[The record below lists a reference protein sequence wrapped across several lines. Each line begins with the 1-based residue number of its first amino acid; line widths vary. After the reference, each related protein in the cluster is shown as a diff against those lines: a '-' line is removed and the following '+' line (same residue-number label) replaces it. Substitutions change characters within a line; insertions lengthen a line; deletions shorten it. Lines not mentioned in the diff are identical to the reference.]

1 MKKCIVVLIFSCTVA
16 ASTLAQDSFS
26 RGKDSI
32 KLRISNTK
40 IDSIRVMEWMKYGWW
55 WETYSLDSAAQ
66 CYLKM
71 GELAKKINYVEGIL
85 KYYANY
91 TFILNQK
98 GNFQEG
104 LKLNLESVEIDQ
116 QKGNHTQIANCLVNV
131 GSSYLNMADNNN
143 AIHYYLQAAS
153 IFEGSKLYRN
163 LVITYNNIGGLFT
176 NINDDEKAFD
186 YYTRALTIARTQPME
201 ETLATVLMDAGIGA
215 MRLEKYTEAEMYL
228 TEGIILSQKNGWNQ
242 LKIRGEITM
251 SELLAT
257 LKQYQKAI
265 EYAESG
271 LSGARLLGSKYFE
284 VEALG
289 VLAEAYNTLKN
300 AQNTIRY
307 AELGVVIG
315 KQNGI
320 RHNFVKFYSVL
331 SNAHAELGNFKD
343 SYKYLKLSKQ
353 LEDSINQKEVTK
365 KIEQLEISYQSA
377 QKQQQISQL
386 QRDQKSQQIF
396 IGGLIFGII
405 ILLLVGFSIY
415 RNFLNRRKISE
426 QKQELI
432 ENEYKQL
439 KQKHQLVAAA
449 SILQGEEEERKRLA
463 KDLHDGLGG
472 LLTGV
477 KISLSNIKGNMLL
490 QQEDVFIFERA
501 LDMLDNSITELRR
514 VAHNMMPEALV
525 KFGLAIAI
533 KDFCESINS
542 MKALSIA
549 FQVVGQPRRFAS
561 SQEII
566 IYRIVQELLNNALKH
581 SNAEKALV
589 QLSFEL
595 NEFSLTVEDNG
606 RGFDKALIESSNTN
620 GWKNIKSRVEYLKGS
635 LDVSTTLE
643 EGTSV
648 HIRLML

>member
-1 MKKCIVVLIFSCTVA
+1 
-16 ASTLAQDSFS
+16 
-26 RGKDSI
+26 
-32 KLRISNTK
+32 
-40 IDSIRVMEWMKYGWW
+40 
-55 WETYSLDSAAQ
+55 
-66 CYLKM
+66 
-71 GELAKKINYVEGIL
+71 
-85 KYYANY
+85 
-91 TFILNQK
+91 
-98 GNFQEG
+98 
-104 LKLNLESVEIDQ
+104 
-116 QKGNHTQIANCLVNV
+116 
-131 GSSYLNMADNNN
+131 MADNNN

-186 YYTRALTIARTQPME
+186 YYTKALGIARTQPME
-201 ETLATVLMDAGIGA
+201 ETLATVLLDAGIGA
-215 MRLEKYTEAEMYL
+215 MRLKKYTEAELYL
-228 TEGIILSQKNGWNQ
+228 AEGITLSQKNGWNQ

-251 SELLAT
+251 SELLLAQ
-257 LKQYQKAI
+257 KQYQKAI
-265 EYAESG
+265 EYGERG
-271 LSGARLLGSKYFE
+271 LSGARQLGSKYFE
-284 VEALG
+284 IEALG
-289 VLAEAYNTLKN
+289 VLALAYNTLKN
-300 AQNTIRY
+300 AQNAIRY
-307 AELGVVIG
+307 AELGVTIG

-331 SNAHAELGNFKD
+331 SNAHAELGDFKD
-343 SYKYLKLSKQ
+343 SYKYLLLSKR

-377 QKQQQISQL
+377 QKQKQILQL

-396 IGGLIFGII
+396 IGGLIFGIV

-525 KFGLAIAI
+525 KFGLATAI

-566 IYRIVQELLNNALKH
+566 IYRIVQELVNNTLKH

-648 HIRLML
+648 HIRLIL